1 LNRRHFLSYLTAASA
16 AGILPQASYLHA
28 ASTAEEDLYDIGY
41 VGNARI
47 LHLTDTHA
55 QLEPVYF
62 REPSVNIGIG
72 EVRGQPPHL
81 VGGALLNH
89 FGIAPGTRGA
99 YAFTSLN
106 FQEAAARYGRMGGF
120 AQLKTLVDRLRTA
133 VGQQN
138 CILIDGGDLWQG
150 SGLAQAMQG
159 SDMVETA
166 NLLGIEATT
175 GHWEFTYGEK
185 IFRQNL
191 EHFQG
196 DFLAQN
202 VFLTEEAAFDGAP
215 AFDFTSGRV
224 FKPATIREIGDRRIG
239 IIGQAMP
246 YGSVTHPKRFTPDW
260 TFGIHDAE
268 LQKVVDGLRERDKV
282 DAVVLL
288 SHNGMDIDTKLASRV
303 SGIDVILGGHTHD
316 AVPQPNLVA
325 NSGGRT
331 LVTNAGSNGKFV
343 AVVDLDLGKG
353 TVKNV
358 RYSLLPIYT
367 DLLKPDRD
375 MQRLIDRLH
384 APYAAKFGEQLAT
397 AGELLYRRGNFTGP
411 MDQIIC
417 DALRH
422 ELDAQIA
429 LSPGFRWGVTILA
442 GQPITMRDL
451 LSETAITFPEVYVTD
466 MSGSQIK
473 DVMEDVADN
482 LFSRDPYYRRGGDMV
497 RVGGMDYVCA
507 PTEAA
512 GHRISDM
519 TLNDGRPI
527 EADKQYRVAAWASVN
542 PQNGKPVSDVVASYL
557 RAEKTV
563 QIKRPNRIMLK
574 GVSGNLGIAE
584 GS

>member
-1 LNRRHFLSYLTAASA
+1 MDRRLFLNYLTVAAA
-16 AGILPQASYLHA
+16 AGIVPHASYLHA
-28 ASTAEEDLYDIGY
+28 APTAEEDLYDIGRF
-41 VGNARI
+41 GNARI

-72 EVRGQPPHL
+72 EMRGRPPHL
-81 VGGALLNH
+81 VGRALLDH
-89 FGIAPGTRGA
+89 FGIAPGTRSA
-99 YAFTSLN
+99 YALTFLD

-133 VGQQN
+133 AGLQN

-150 SGLAQAMQG
+150 SGLAQVMQG
-159 SDMVETA
+159 SDMVEAA
-166 NLLGIEATT
+166 NLLGIEVMT

-191 EHFQG
+191 EHFKG
-196 DFLAQN
+196 EFLAQN
-202 VFLTEEAAFDGAP
+202 VFLTEEAAFNGAP
-215 AFDFTSGRV
+215 AFDSASGRV
-224 FKPATIREIGDRRIG
+224 FKPATIREVGGRRIG

-246 YGSVTHPKRFTPDW
+246 YASVTHPKRFTPDW

-282 DAVVLL
+282 DAVLLL
-288 SHNGMDIDTKLASRV
+288 SHNGMDIDMKLASRV

-316 AVPQPNLVA
+316 AVPQPNLVT

-343 AVVDLDLGKG
+343 AVVDLVLGKG
-353 TVKNV
+353 AVRDV

-367 DLLKPDRD
+367 DLLKPDQD
-375 MQRLIDRLH
+375 MQRLIDHLH
-384 APYAAKFGEQLAT
+384 GPYAAKFGEELAN

-411 MDQIIC
+411 MDQVIC

-429 LSPGFRWGVTILA
+429 LSPGFRWGTTILA
-442 GQPITMRDL
+442 GQRITMRDL

-473 DVMEDVADN
+473 DVMEDIADN
-482 LFSRDPYYRRGGDMV
+482 LFNRDPYYRRGGDMV
-497 RVGGMDYVCA
+497 RVGGMDYACA
-507 PTEAA
+507 PREAA

-519 TLNDGRPI
+519 VLNDGRPI
-527 EADKQYRVAAWASVN
+527 EADKQYRVADWASVN
-542 PQNGKPVSDVVASYL
+542 PQNGKPVSDVVAAYL
-557 RAEKTV
+557 QVEKTIK
-563 QIKRPNRIMLK
+563 IKRPNRIALK
-574 GVSGNLGIAE
+574 GVSGNPGIAQ